1 MELDLNL
8 IREDIDVIDKEIV
21 SLFEKRMKLCE
32 DVANYKISVG
42 KDVLDRKREEEKI
55 EKVKSFAK
63 NEFNKNGTEELFTQI
78 MAISRKLQYRL
89 LTENGIDF
97 NTGFTEIEKINK
109 KDVKVVYQ
117 GVEGAYSYQA
127 TINYFGEDADMYNV
141 STFNETMKEVKDGNA
156 DYAVLPIENTTA
168 GIVNDVY
175 DLLVEYDNCIVDETD
190 VIVRHALLGTKDS
203 TIEDIDRVYSHPQGI
218 MQCREYLDNYPTWQ
232 KIAQANTALS
242 AKKVKDENKKNQAAI
257 ASTLAAK
264 IYDLKILE
272 ENINKNDNNTT
283 RFIIVSKNKIYTKT
297 AKKVS
302 LYFEIPHKSGTLYNI
317 LSHFIYNG
325 LNMTKIESR
334 PIKDKSWEYR
344 FFVEFEGDFND
355 SGTLNAIRG
364 IREEA
369 SFIRILGNY

>member
-8 IREDIDVIDKEIV
+8 IREEIDVIDKEIV
-21 SLFEKRMKLCE
+21 ELFEKRMKLCE

-97 NTGFTEIEKINK
+97 NTGFKEIEKINK

-141 STFNETMKEVKDGNA
+141 STFNEAMKEVKDGNA

>member
-141 STFNETMKEVKDGNA
+141 STFNEAMKEVKDGNA

>member
-127 TINYFGEDADMYNV
+127 TINYFGDDVNMYNV
-141 STFNETMKEVKDGNA
+141 STFNEAMKEVKDGNA

-218 MQCREYLDNYPTWQ
+218 MQCREYLDNYPKWQ